1 MLTPALHARRPMRPP
16 GSPGQFVERGML
28 AASDAAEA
36 GGMLLPV
43 PESFVPMLLLVPP
56 PVVLAAPEPACGTG
70 TAGAD
75 GEGEDGD
82 GVMGAELFAGSP
94 GLVRSQ
100 ALRARADA
108 TTRGA
113 ATHQREAG
121 LEVRGCREEVMEGS
135 LCERVAADRRWSRHA
150 PGSRDAA
157 G

>member
-43 PESFVPMLLLVPP
+43 PESFVPMLLLLLP

-75 GEGEDGD
+75 GEG
-82 GVMGAELFAGSP
+82 VMGAELLAGSP

-150 PGSRDAA
+150 PGSRDAV